1 MSHQFTLTADG
12 QTSSVRFPSKTV
24 IQIDATGTFGG
35 GTLAPQKK
43 GAGGTWA
50 AISSETLTAAGQINV
65 EVPAGTDIRASLS
78 GASSPD
84 IDIHFI
90 KIS

>member
-24 IQIDATGTFGG
+24 IQMDATGTFGG
-35 GTLAPQKK
+35 GTLTPQKK
-43 GAGGTWA
+43 GAGGAWT
-50 AISSETLTAAGQINV
+50 AISSSTLTAAGQINL
-65 EVPAGTDIRASLS
+65 EVPAGTDIRASL
-78 GASSPD
+78 ASATDPD